1 MVARY
6 EDKTKLKIY
15 ENRKSPRKSNRIIDF
30 LLLTSKKQMYEMNA
44 LKLNCFIIL
53 QNILFVKDCLSKST
67 PGSSKNK
74 FRSSKLRLNSKTR
87 SSTTYQLKVNNF
99 KTERYGCKS
108 IVRKFTLN
116 RKTSKKY

>member
-53 QNILFVKDCLSKST
+53 QNILFVKDYLSKST

-87 SSTTYQLKVNNF
+87 SSRTYQLKVNNF